1 MHRGGRG
8 DARASCASPLGTPL
22 VMAIPKARRTAS
34 GTADPSLALMVWRH
48 SIREGAAAVS
58 AEGRLAAAGGGK
70 AVREGRESSMMEGGC
85 TRLRQSAVSL
95 PQRLPARLA

>member
-1 MHRGGRG
+1 MVLRFIFERI
-8 DARASCASPLGTPL
+8 
-22 VMAIPKARRTAS
+22 MAIPKARRTAS

-48 SIREGAAAVS
+48 SIREAAAAVS